1 VSARVEPFNDD
12 GGGAPVRGVVH
23 RPAAGGADA
32 CVLTHGAG
40 SNREAPVLRAVAE
53 ALSGRGMTVLRCDRP
68 FRQARPKGPP
78 SPAWAARDRDGLR
91 RAVELVRA
99 RCPGRIVLGGSSYG
113 GRQASMLAAEH
124 SGLVDALLLL
134 AYPLHAPGRPESP
147 RAAHFSAIRAPTL
160 FVHGTRDP
168 FATIEELDATRAA
181 LGARSTLLVVE
192 GAGHDLGGGR
202 TAFAGR
208 LPDALA
214 ALLDAARTAGR

>member
-1 VSARVEPFNDD
+1 
-12 GGGAPVRGVVH
+12 
-23 RPAAGGADA
+23 
-32 CVLTHGAG
+32 
-40 SNREAPVLRAVAE
+40 
-53 ALSGRGMTVLRCDRP
+53 
-68 FRQARPKGPP
+68 
-78 SPAWAARDRDGLR
+78 
-91 RAVELVRA
+91 
-99 RCPGRIVLGGSSYG
+99 
-113 GRQASMLAAEH
+113 MLAAEH